1 MAALVVTL
9 ESAPVNRSTTP
20 LSFFQTGQILKEDIF
35 ILFLCLLWEMFVLSE
50 LAGHQRRRRED
61 APLSFHVFLLWTT
74 GL

>member
-20 LSFFQTGQILKEDIF
+20 LSFFQTGQILKEDSF

-61 APLSFHVFLLWTT
+61 APLSFHVFLLWTP
-74 GL
+74 